1 MLEAIESKS
10 FRAAARKNC
19 ISYLGLPI
27 YVTSIPELKKLA
39 LPTFRAQSPDG
50 AVSQLFST
58 LVNMGTQIELIRAGL
73 RMTDSKPVPGVS
85 YDEFTGMSMSINGAV
100 YFENAKQYKD
110 FADKIITIGQTYGWA
125 ENTGLGQAVYR
136 PMKNDLT
143 NIDPTHAAVK
153 GMVLGTVSDVMDAG
167 TILAADARDEK
178 EYFAARDRYLGG
190 SIFKTAA
197 IQFYSNSPVAAQT
210 NWGSL
215 GKNQETVPA
224 LKIDGTVVE
233 SANIAYMPTSIN
245 VTPQAFVADATGFY
259 PTRCDVSIQMA
270 NPLGGLF
277 ANVVAQ
283 ENAGVTSEVE
293 GVIPAIPANLVS
305 KYGEKY

>member
-1 MLEAIESKS
+1 MPEAIESKS
-10 FRAAARKNC
+10 FRGAARKNC

-27 YVTSIPELKKLA
+27 YVASIPELKKLS
-39 LPTFRAQSPDG
+39 LPTFRTQSPDG

-58 LVNMGTQIELIRAGL
+58 LVNMGTQIELIRSGL

-85 YDEFTGMSMSINGAV
+85 YNEFTGMSMSINGAV
-100 YFENAKQYKD
+100 YFENAGQYKD
-110 FADKIITIGQTYGWA
+110 FADKIVTIGQTYGWA
-125 ENTGLGQAVYR
+125 ENAGLGQAVYR

-153 GMVLGTVSDVMDAG
+153 GMVLGTVSDGMDAE
-167 TILAADARDEK
+167 TILRADSSNEK

-197 IQFYSNSPVAAQT
+197 IQFYSNSPVSAQN
-210 NWGSL
+210 NWGAL
-215 GKNQETVPA
+215 GKKQETVPA
-224 LKIDGTVVE
+224 LKIDGKVVE

-245 VTPQAFVADATGFY
+245 VTPQAFVADPTGFY

-277 ANVVAQ
+277 ANVVSGKD
-283 ENAGVTSEVE
+283 AGLTSEVK
-293 GVIPAIPANLVS
+293 GVTPAIPANLVS
-305 KYGEKY
+305 KYGEKH

>member
-1 MLEAIESKS
+1 MPEAIESKS

-39 LPTFRAQSPDG
+39 LPTFKTQSPNG

-85 YDEFTGMSMSINGAV
+85 YDEFTGMSMGINGSV
-100 YFENAKQYKD
+100 YFEDASQYKRFD
-110 FADKIITIGQTYGWA
+110 EKITTISQTYGWA
-125 ENTGLGQAVYR
+125 ESEGLGQAVYR

-143 NIDPTHAAVK
+143 NIDPTQAAIK
-153 GMVLGTVSDVMDAG
+153 GMVLGAVSDVMDAG
-167 TILAADARDEK
+167 TILDADPGNEK

-197 IQFYSNSPVAAQT
+197 IQFYSNSPVEAQ
-210 NWGSL
+210 NHWGAL

-224 LKIDGTVVE
+224 LKIDGKVVE

-245 VTPQAFVADATGFY
+245 ITPQAFVADSTGFY

-277 ANVVAQ
+277 ANVKAGKD
-283 ENAGVTSEVE
+283 AGVTSEVE
-293 GVIPAIPANLVS
+293 GVTPTIPANLVS
-305 KYGEKY
+305 KYGQKY